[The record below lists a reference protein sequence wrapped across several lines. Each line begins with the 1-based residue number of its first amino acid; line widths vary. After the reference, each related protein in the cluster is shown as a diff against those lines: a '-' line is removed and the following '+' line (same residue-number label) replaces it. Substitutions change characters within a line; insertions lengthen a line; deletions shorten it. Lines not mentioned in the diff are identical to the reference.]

1 MTDEIPAPIADE
13 SLSIAAE
20 YDLDPER
27 LREARVDLLA
37 ELFAATYVAGSD
49 APVSLRALAS
59 QARLAGLSA
68 NLIATAQTKAKREY
82 VDGDGGSDA

>member
-27 LREARVDLLA
+27 VRAARVDLLA
-37 ELFAATYVAGSD
+37 ELFAATTRWSCS
-49 APVSLRALAS
+49 PVSLRDLAS

-68 NLIATAQTKAKREY
+68 NLIATAQTRAKREY